1 MQTSLKQQ
9 KGMTFISLIF
19 LLGLIGF
26 FVLLLFKIGPIYLSH
41 SKVTEALKALKESPN
56 LKSMSEFEIRNSLSK
71 QFNMNYV
78 DDVSLEDIV
87 ITKSGGYT
95 KVSIEYDVIEQIF
108 GNLSVLVEF
117 KDEIEAGGNE

>member
-26 FVLLLFKIGPIYLSH
+26 FVLLLFKIGPIYLNH
-41 SKVTEALKALKESPN
+41 SKVTEALKALKESSN

-95 KVSIEYDVIEQIF
+95 KVSVEYDVIEQIF